1 MHRRRLLKRQR
12 QNFKRL
18 SIIFKRLALNA
29 GRLGVNIGLLNKR
42 GLMMDSDRINEL
54 VSDNH
59 LFDMADRVFWEVV
72 NFLGIEDD
80 CVELDPDT
88 DGTRNTEHGALLY
101 NVIEAALFN
110 KD

>member
-12 QNFKRL
+12 QNLKPL
-18 SIIFKRLALNA
+18 SIIFKRLIL

-42 GLMMDSDRINEL
+42 GLIMDSDRINEL
-54 VSDNH
+54 ISDNDV
-59 LFDMADRVFWEVV
+59 FDMADRVYWNVI

-88 DGTRNTEHGALLY
+88 NGTRNTEHGALLY
-101 NVIEAALFN
+101 NVIEAALFD